1 MTVDPTPPSP
11 LEQGTPAVV
20 LITGVQ
26 AAGKSTV
33 AQLLAE
39 RLPRAVHLRGDL
51 FRKMIVAG
59 RREMTPDAEPA
70 ALEQLRLRH
79 RLTASVA
86 DEYVRAGFAVVAQD
100 IVIGEELPRLLAAVH
115 SRPLFLVVLAPDVAS
130 IADREAGRGKT
141 AYGPAWGVEELD
153 RLFRAETPRLGLWLD
168 TSRQTPEETVQ
179 EILTRAWTEAG
190 VDPAPMQA

>member
-1 MTVDPTPPSP
+1 MTLGSAEPGP
-11 LEQGTPAVV
+11 LERGTPAVI

-39 RLPRAVHLRGDL
+39 RLPHAVHLRGDL
-51 FRKMIVAG
+51 FRRMIVSG
-59 RREMTPDAEPA
+59 RHEMTPDAEPA

-86 DEYVRAGFAVVAQD
+86 DEYVRAGFTVVAQD
-100 IVIGEELPRLLAAVH
+100 VVLGEELPRLLAAVH
-115 SRPLFLVVLAPDVAS
+115 SRPVFVVVLAPDVAA
-130 IADREAGRGKT
+130 IARREEGRPKN
-141 AYGPAWGVEELD
+141 AYGPAWSPEDLD

-168 TSRQTPEETVQ
+168 TTHQTPEETVE
-179 EILTRAWTEAG
+179 EILTRVWTEAG
-190 VDPAPMQA
+190 VDPAPEQR